1 MVSITH
7 KNVDFGDGK
16 HGIVFTALIFT
27 GKVRMLTAIED
38 SLNPRWW
45 VHWGFYLYKLLYDS

>member
-1 MVSITH
+1 MTGTGNHTTH

-38 SLNPRWW
+38 SLNPR
-45 VHWGFYLYKLLYDS
+45 